1 MEFPNVIEKAKD
13 NLEPQ
18 TIATYLQSLAGMF
31 HKYYAKERV
40 VTDDKVQTAA
50 RLILVKALQIVLAN
64 GLSLLGIQA
73 PERM

>member
-1 MEFPNVIEKAKD
+1 
-13 NLEPQ
+13 
-18 TIATYLQSLAGMF
+18 MF

-40 VTDDKVQTAA
+40 VTDDKVKTSA

-64 GLSLLGIQA
+64 GLCLLGIQA